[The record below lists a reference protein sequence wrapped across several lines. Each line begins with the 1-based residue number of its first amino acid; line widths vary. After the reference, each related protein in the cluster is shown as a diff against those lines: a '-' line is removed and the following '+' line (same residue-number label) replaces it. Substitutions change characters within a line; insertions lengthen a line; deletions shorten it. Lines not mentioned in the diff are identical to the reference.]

1 MKKMKKI
8 FALLI
13 AMVMM
18 LGTMNMTVYAA
29 TNPHTITINN
39 TDANG
44 THTYEGYQVFTGNLN
59 AAEDVMSD
67 ITWGNGVDYTAII
80 NALVTAN
87 ADNTSPL
94 KGKFDGITAGDA
106 SANPAV
112 PQSSATDVAKKV
124 AALGDNSAALDAFAA
139 IVSEHLTS
147 NKTEFAENPAGSK
160 KYTAT
165 VLSDGYYFIK
175 DTTETL
181 PEGDTSSKYILNV
194 VKDVTI
200 NAKDTSLTP
209 DKEILGGETNVK
221 AGTAAIG
228 DTVTFQVAIDVP
240 DTTNYKDHFVFVM
253 NDKLDPGMTFMGVKD
268 VEIYDPDDV
277 DKTANYKIKAGA
289 TPLTTLN
296 ASGYTVTAKTGDGE
310 YSEYTAPAT
319 TKDAV
324 EAAGGQN
331 IKVVFNNFKTLAETQ
346 IPNSDP
352 AENYIG
358 KVLVV
363 TYTAVVNDDATFGPT
378 ANKNEVE
385 FVYSNDPNHDY
396 TGDEPGSSD
405 PTGTSPESVTKTYVS
420 ALEIYKYETE
430 NGNKK
435 DLPGAT
441 FKVTGTDVLNFVKV
455 TGETYITKDDFD
467 AAESG
472 TYTRVGTDI
481 YYKLLDGNY
490 TTTVAGS
497 TVDGTTINDT
507 QYVKPIVAYVKV
519 KVDDLVTEKAA
530 DYTATATSNDD
541 GLIEFKG
548 LNAGTYTISIALKR
562 NYSGTGTVRFV
573 INKAANK
580 ITASNFTRSYSA
592 KTQTITLGAKATG
605 GTLTYKSSNTKVKV
619 TKAGKVTLP
628 AKFTGTVKITIT
640 AGNSNYNTVTK
651 AITITVPSKT
661 ALSKVTSP
669 SVGKMKVTWKKN
681 TKVTGYQIQY
691 SLNSNFA
698 SPKTTTI
705 TKNSTVSKTIGS
717 LKKGKKYYVRI
728 RSYKTV
734 SGKKYYSAWSSK
746 KTVTIKK

>member
-13 AMVMM
+13 AMVMV

-29 TNPHTITINN
+29 TNQHTITINN

-67 ITWGNGVDYTAII
+67 IAWGTGVKSTDII
-80 NALVTAN
+80 SALVTAN
-87 ADNTSPL
+87 TNDDSPL
-94 KGKFDGITAGDA
+94 KGKFDGITAGD
-106 SANPAV
+106 SSVTPAV
-112 PQSSATDVAKKV
+112 PPSSAADVAKKV
-124 AALGDNSAALDAFAA
+124 AALGDDSAELDAFAA
-139 IVSEHLTS
+139 IISANLTTV
-147 NKTEFAENPAGSK
+147 KTDFAETSAGSK

-228 DTVTFQVAIDVP
+228 DTVIFQVAIDVP

-253 NDKLDPGMTFMGVKD
+253 NDKLDPGMTFMSVKD
-268 VEIYDPDDV
+268 VKIYNPNDV
-277 DKTANYKIKAGA
+277 DKTANYKVKAGA
-289 TPLTTLN
+289 TPLTTLIANPTGN

-310 YSEYTAPAT
+310 YSQYTAPAT
-319 TKDAV
+319 TRAAV

-346 IPNSDP
+346 IPNTDP
-352 AENYIG
+352 VENYIG

-385 FVYSNDPNHDY
+385 FVYSNNPNHDY
-396 TGDEPGSSD
+396 TGDEPGNSD
-405 PTGTSPESVTKTYVS
+405 PTGTSPESITKTYVS

-430 NGNKK
+430 NGTKK
-435 DLPGAT
+435 ALPGAT

-455 TGETYITKDDFD
+455 TGETYIKKSEFD
-467 AAESG
+467 AAAAG
-472 TYTRVGTDI
+472 TYTRVGTDV
-481 YYKLLDGNY
+481 YYKLLDDNY

-497 TVDGTTINDT
+497 QAADGTTINDT
-507 QYVKPIVAYVKV
+507 QYVKPIEEYVKV
-519 KVDDLVTEKAA
+519 KVDDVVTEKAA
-530 DYTATATSNDD
+530 DYTATATSNDQ

-548 LNAGTYTISIALKR
+548 LNAGTYTIEETIAPDGYNKIEGTSTLVIAWTDPAAIEAIDESERTDEQKAQLA
-562 NYSGTGTVRFV
+562 NGGFYLSGTEAGKF
-573 INKAANK
+573 
-580 ITASNFTRSYSA
+580 
-592 KTQTITLGAKATG
+592 TITTSIDGDNVATVHFEIENNKGTNLPSTG
-605 GTLTYKSSNTKVKV
+605 GI
-619 TKAGKVTLP
+619 G
-628 AKFTGTVKITIT
+628 
-640 AGNSNYNTVTK
+640 
-651 AITITVPSKT
+651 
-661 ALSKVTSP
+661 
-669 SVGKMKVTWKKN
+669 
-681 TKVTGYQIQY
+681 
-691 SLNSNFA
+691 
-698 SPKTTTI
+698 TTI
-705 TKNSTVSKTIGS
+705 FYMIGAILVIGS
-717 LKKGKKYYVRI
+717 GIVLVTR
-728 RSYKTV
+728 RRM
-734 SGKKYYSAWSSK
+734 SAN
-746 KTVTIKK
+746 

>member
-67 ITWGNGVDYTAII
+67 IAWGNGVKSTDII
-80 NALVTAN
+80 NALVAAN
-87 ADNTSPL
+87 TNNESPL

-112 PQSSATDVAKKV
+112 PPSSATDVAKKV

-147 NKTEFAENPAGSK
+147 NKTEFSENPAGSK

-165 VLSDGYYFIK
+165 VPSDGYYCIK

-181 PEGDTSSKYILNV
+181 PDGDTSSKYILNV

-240 DTTNYKDHFVFVM
+240 DTTNYKDHFIFVM
-253 NDKLDPGMTFMGVKD
+253 NDKLDPGMTFMSVKD
-268 VEIYDPDDV
+268 VKIYDPNDV
-277 DKTANYKIKAGA
+277 DKTANYKVKAGA
-289 TPLTTLN
+289 TPLTTLIANPTGN

-310 YSEYTAPAT
+310 YSQYTTPAT

-324 EAAGGQN
+324 EATGGQN

-346 IPNSDP
+346 IPNTDP

-396 TGDEPGSSD
+396 DGDEPGNSD

-435 DLPGAT
+435 ALPGAT
-441 FKVTGTDVLNFVKV
+441 FKVTGNNVLNFVKV
-455 TGETYITKDDFD
+455 TGETYIKKTDFD
-467 AAESG
+467 AAEAG
-472 TYTRVGTDI
+472 TYTRVGTDV

-490 TTTVAGS
+490 TTTVAGIQP
-497 TVDGTTINDT
+497 DGTTINDT
-507 QYVKPIVAYVKV
+507 QYDKPIVEYYKV

-530 DYTATATSNDD
+530 DYTATATSNDQ

-548 LNAGTYTISIALKR
+548 LNAGTYTIEETIAPDGYNKIEGTSTLDIAWTDPAAIEAIDESERTDTQKAQLA
-562 NYSGTGTVRFV
+562 NGGFYLSGTEAGKF
-573 INKAANK
+573 
-580 ITASNFTRSYSA
+580 
-592 KTQTITLGAKATG
+592 TITTSSDGDNVATVHFEIENNKGTNLPSTG
-605 GTLTYKSSNTKVKV
+605 GI
-619 TKAGKVTLP
+619 G
-628 AKFTGTVKITIT
+628 
-640 AGNSNYNTVTK
+640 
-651 AITITVPSKT
+651 
-661 ALSKVTSP
+661 
-669 SVGKMKVTWKKN
+669 
-681 TKVTGYQIQY
+681 
-691 SLNSNFA
+691 
-698 SPKTTTI
+698 TTI
-705 TKNSTVSKTIGS
+705 FYIIGAI
-717 LKKGKKYYVRI
+717 LVIGAGIVLVTR
-728 RSYKTV
+728 RRM
-734 SGKKYYSAWSSK
+734 SAN
-746 KTVTIKK
+746 

>member
-548 LNAGTYTISIALKR
+548 LNAGTYTIEETIAPDG
-562 NYSGTGTVRFV
+562 Y
-573 INKAANK
+573 NK
-580 ITASNFTRSYSA
+580 IEGTSTLVIAWTDPAAIEAIDERERTDAQKAQLANGGFYLDGA
-592 KTQTITLGAKATG
+592 EAGKFTITTSSDDDNVATVHFEIENNKGTNLPSTG
-605 GTLTYKSSNTKVKV
+605 GI
-619 TKAGKVTLP
+619 G
-628 AKFTGTVKITIT
+628 
-640 AGNSNYNTVTK
+640 
-651 AITITVPSKT
+651 
-661 ALSKVTSP
+661 
-669 SVGKMKVTWKKN
+669 
-681 TKVTGYQIQY
+681 
-691 SLNSNFA
+691 
-698 SPKTTTI
+698 TTI
-705 TKNSTVSKTIGS
+705 FYMIGAILVIGS
-717 LKKGKKYYVRI
+717 GIVLVTR
-728 RSYKTV
+728 RRM
-734 SGKKYYSAWSSK
+734 SAN
-746 KTVTIKK
+746 